1 MKTQRKKIKDNV
13 SLSIIELSNQVATV
27 IEEIL
32 KTEIREEKSS
42 CDSESADSCNIDLN
56 VFGDQDLNL
65 ELCMQIY
72 TL

>member
-1 MKTQRKKIKDNV
+1 M
-13 SLSIIELSNQVATV
+13 

-56 VFGDQDLNL
+56 VFGDEDLNL
-65 ELCMQIY
+65 ELCTIRLNHHVY
-72 TL
+72 